1 MRRKLP
7 PGNKLFRPRVGAVM
21 DSTVREA
28 LKRGGTV
35 DITTIGRKS
44 GLPRRTGIYF
54 HQFDGKFYLT
64 GRPGFKRDWVA
75 NIVAN
80 PEFTLHLRHG
90 VTADI
95 PVRGEPEP
103 NPEERSRIL
112 YRALTES
119 WGSDPEQSR
128 AALDRWVE
136 TAPSYAS
143 RWSIRPESTA
153 QWSALYHPG
162 CRGRSG

>member
-1 MRRKLP
+1 M
-7 PGNKLFRPRVGAVM
+7 PGNKPVFPRVGAVM
-21 DSTVREA
+21 DTAVKEA
-28 LKRGGTV
+28 LERGGTV

-44 GLPRRTGIYF
+44 GLERRTEIYF

-80 PEFTLHLRHG
+80 PEFTLHLKHG

-95 PVRGEPEP
+95 AVRGEPVP
-103 NPEERSRIL
+103 DPEERSRIL

-119 WGSDPEQSR
+119 WGSDPERSR

-136 TAPSYAS
+136 TAPF
-143 RWSIRPESTA
+143 IRFEPVDQT
-153 QWSALYHPG
+153 
-162 CRGRSG
+162 